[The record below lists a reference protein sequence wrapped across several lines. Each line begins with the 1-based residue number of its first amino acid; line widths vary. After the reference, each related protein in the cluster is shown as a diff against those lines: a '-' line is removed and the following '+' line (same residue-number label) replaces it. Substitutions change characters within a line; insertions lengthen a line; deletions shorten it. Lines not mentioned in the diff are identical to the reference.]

1 MRYSMMLI
9 ASRIAAILLVT
20 TFAAAGA
27 AKLIRHSGWR
37 SALAGYG
44 LPAAWTTP
52 ISFLVPLVELAVVS
66 VFLFASRSLGSAL
79 SLVLLSSFSAAIAR
93 AGMARG
99 GRVPCGCFGTDKS
112 RDYRWLLARN
122 GVLAAAAAIVL
133 VADVESAF
141 VDELATA
148 ELAPLLL
155 VIAGI
160 ASITALAAQLAGPL
174 RGRTR

>member
-20 TFAAAGA
+20 TFTAAGA

-44 LPAAWTTP
+44 LPASWATP
-52 ISFLVPLVELAVVS
+52 ISFIVPFVELAVVA
-66 VFLFASRSLGSAL
+66 VFLFVSRSLGSVL
-79 SLVLLSSFSAAIAR
+79 SLVLLFSFSAAIAR
-93 AGMARG
+93 AGTTRG
-99 GRVPCGCFGTDKS
+99 GRVPCGCFGSDRS
-112 RDYRWLLARN
+112 RDYRWLLVRN
-122 GVLAAAAAIVL
+122 GALALAAAVVL
-133 VADVESAF
+133 VADDGSPF

-148 ELAPLLL
+148 ELVPLLF
-155 VIAGI
+155 VTAGI
-160 ASITALAAQLAGPL
+160 SLIAALASQMAGPL